1 MTDLAG
7 YIISGIVAVIVAI
20 IEALAQKERKQA
32 QADREHWRQ
41 VSQLR
46 SKESRLSMELMAA
59 NAEVNDVLCIALRNG
74 ELNGNV
80 ELAQK
85 RCRKALEDYNN
96 FLRDVGAEA
105 VTEGIK

>member
-1 MTDLAG
+1 MAG
-7 YIISGIVAVIVAI
+7 YIISGIVAVIVAV
-20 IEALAQKERKQA
+20 IEALAQKERRQA
-32 QADREHWRQ
+32 QEDRENWRRTN
-41 VSQLR
+41 QLR
-46 SKESRLSMELMAA
+46 SRESRLSMELMAA
-59 NAEVNDVLCIALRNG
+59 NAEVNDVLCVALRNG

-85 RCRKALEDYNN
+85 RCRTALEDYNK